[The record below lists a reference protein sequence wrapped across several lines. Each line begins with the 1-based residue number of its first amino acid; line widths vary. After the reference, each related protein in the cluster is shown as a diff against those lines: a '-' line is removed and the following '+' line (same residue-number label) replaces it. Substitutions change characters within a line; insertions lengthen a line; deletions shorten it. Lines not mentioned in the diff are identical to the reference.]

1 MTRGLL
7 AVVSLLG
14 SLFPIVTVL
23 PAHLVLHERITGIQ
37 RLGVAVALAGVA
49 VVSAA

>member
-1 MTRGLL
+1 MGRIR
-7 AVVSLLG
+7 LG
-14 SLFPIVTVL
+14 PARFPSHESPDEAIEL
-23 PAHLVLHERITGIQ
+23 LHERITGIQ